1 MVAMTVYGPRLYLDE
16 ADLEESL
23 GENHIHSPP
32 PTLIAVLI
40 K

>member
-16 ADLEESL
+16 ADLEGSL
-23 GENHIHSPP
+23 GEKHKDCPP
-32 PTLIAVLI
+32 LTLIAALI